1 MEAARTRPYSATSAA
16 AGREEDAMTRD
27 MTVTVGLM
35 LTSLA
40 AAVAA
45 PDVDLGPAREQ
56 VALRAVATPA
66 WERGAV
72 AVPASLR
79 SPAAGLPVP
88 AADCADDVTRPYRL
102 MHHGAGRLPAGCALG
117 TV

>member
-1 MEAARTRPYSATSAA
+1 
-16 AGREEDAMTRD
+16 MTRD

-66 WERGAV
+66 WERG
-72 AVPASLR
+72 
-79 SPAAGLPVP
+79 LPVP